1 MPQPQSEGVRATG
14 DTPVP
19 AQDPVE
25 RDADSQLVG
34 AVEALHRELEGLRR
48 SARLRAVIEQAKGV
62 LVERYGISLDEA
74 FDRLRELSQEHN
86 VRLVEVAATLVGVNL
101 PDEYGDEVP
110 EPVPPPVVGAGS
122 ATSPEW
128 TALRSD
134 PEVRAKT
141 AAAIFHGVS
150 SSVREGDEAAR
161 LVRALVEPLGVAGVI
176 LYRLAPDGSLRLV
189 GSDGFPGDFVSA
201 WRAIPPSVDVPV
213 GRAAATA
220 DPVYV
225 RDGDERA
232 ARFPATAAFR
242 PFFEAS
248 ASVPVVDVDTLLGV
262 LSFVWLGPQE
272 FDEHF
277 RGQLEH
283 LARTS
288 GPVLLRSAR
297 RTDPDLA
304 WLGAVLRLMFDPWI
318 LTDPVFDADGA
329 VVDFEIVLVAAELP
343 DGDSLLGR
351 RVVEMWPGTVSSGVF
366 EDMVRVE
373 RYGGVSDERVVLH
386 GVADLGATGR
396 TTRVRV
402 VRLGPRVVVH
412 WRIENE

>member
-34 AVEALHRELEGLRR
+34 AVEALHRELEGLRS

-62 LVERYGISLDEA
+62 LVERHGISLDEA
-74 FDRLRELSQEHN
+74 FERLRELSQEHN
-86 VRLVEVAATLVGVNL
+86 VRLVEVAATLVGVIL

-122 ATSPEW
+122 ATSAAW
-128 TALRSD
+128 TALRDD
-134 PEVRAKT
+134 PEVKAKT

-150 SSVREGDEAAR
+150 SSAREGDEAAR
-161 LVRALVEPLGVAGVI
+161 LVRGLAEPLGAAGVI
-176 LYRLAPDGSLRLV
+176 LYRVAPDGSLRLV

-201 WRAIPPSVDVPV
+201 WRAIPPNVDLPV
-213 GRAAATA
+213 VRAASTA
-220 DPVYV
+220 APVYL
-225 RDGDERA
+225 RDADELV
-232 ARFPATAAFR
+232 ARFPATAAVR

-248 ASVPVVDVDTLLGV
+248 ASIPVVDVDTLIGV
-262 LSFVWLGPQE
+262 CSLVWLTPQE
-272 FDEHF
+272 FDAHV

-283 LARTS
+283 LVRTS

-297 RTDPDLA
+297 RADPDLA
-304 WLGAVLRLMFDPWI
+304 WLGAVLALLFDPWI
-318 LTDPVFDADGA
+318 VADPVLGPDGA
-329 VVDFEIVLVAAELP
+329 VVDFEIVLVAAGLP
-343 DGDSLLGR
+343 DGESMLGR
-351 RVVEMWPGTVSSGVF
+351 RVVEMWPGIVGSGIF

-373 RYGGVSDERVVLH
+373 RFGGVSDELVVP
-386 GVADLGATGR
+386 GVADLEPSGEV
-396 TTRVRV
+396 TRVRV
-402 VRLGPRVVVH
+402 VRIGPRVVVH
-412 WRIENE
+412 WRSAND